1 MSPTSTP
8 AADGGYEA
16 KVVGLLALGCGMVG
30 LDRFI
35 ISPLFPVMSKDL
47 GLGYSDFGLISGV
60 LSLTWGVSALF
71 AGGLAD
77 RLGNKRVLVPALV
90 LFSILVG
97 LTGLASGLVSLLLLR
112 GMMGIAEGA
121 FMPAALSSIAVVSS
135 PKRIGLNMGVFQM
148 ALGLFGLGFGPVIAT
163 QALTVL
169 PSWHGVFALV
179 AVPGLVLAVLLH
191 LVLRSDRGAPRAPVA
206 QPGLAER
213 IAGSLGILRVRNVF
227 WATVAMSSF
236 MTANIVFASLLPNYF
251 TDWLKLDL
259 QSMGFVLSAVGLG
272 ALVGMVGLSA
282 LADRFGSRRVLVVAS
297 AGTLPLL
304 WIIRATGPE
313 PGLLFALVA
322 CWAVLNTGAV
332 AVTVGRLTVESVSL
346 DKAATATGVVMGFG
360 EIIGGAVMPVVA
372 GAAAQA
378 FGIQVILLIAMGAS
392 LVGLLACLFGIRVAG
407 RMPAAVSVPVGLHT
421 P

>member
-1 MSPTSTP
+1 
-8 AADGGYEA
+8 
-16 KVVGLLALGCGMVG
+16 
-30 LDRFI
+30 
-35 ISPLFPVMSKDL
+35 
-47 GLGYSDFGLISGV
+47 
-60 LSLTWGVSALF
+60 
-71 AGGLAD
+71 
-77 RLGNKRVLVPALV
+77 
-90 LFSILVG
+90 
-97 LTGLASGLVSLLLLR
+97 
-112 GMMGIAEGA
+112 
-121 FMPAALSSIAVVSS
+121 
-135 PKRIGLNMGVFQM
+135 
-148 ALGLFGLGFGPVIAT
+148 
-163 QALTVL
+163 
-169 PSWHGVFALV
+169 
-179 AVPGLVLAVLLH
+179 
-191 LVLRSDRGAPRAPVA
+191 VA

-360 EIIGGAVMPVVA
+360 EIIGGAVMPA
-372 GAAAQA
+372 LQA
-378 FGIQVILLIAMGAS
+378 
-392 LVGLLACLFGIRVAG
+392 ACLPPCPCLWDCIRRDLFDAAHHAQDLRNAAD
-407 RMPAAVSVPVGLHT
+407 RMPGTSGA
-421 P
+421 